1 MPRYEITS
9 PDGKTIV
16 IEGDAPPSQEQAAQ
30 IFSQYAVKPQRT
42 LGQKVGGAFDAAA
55 TMATGAIAQPIAGLA
70 GLATTARL
78 GPEAGAQR
86 VERVQR
92 GLTYQPGEVGQE
104 YLQNVGQLPVLKQ
117 IGETAA
123 GASEYAGR
131 KTMDITGSPAAA
143 AIASGLPEAVGA
155 GLGAFV
161 PGGVAARQAT
171 RGEEV
176 TRAGAQAAAQSARGV
191 EDLAGG
197 DTARALQSL
206 KPRRIQEIVDADPEF
221 YKALEDLGITSEP
234 LPSYASR
241 NPQFR
246 GIEQSFAA
254 LPNSPQNA
262 QSLAFAKDVSNV
274 AHALLE
280 TAEGAGDSVA
290 TSMKWRDASMKTIN
304 QLGVAADEAY
314 DALDQVLNK
323 RVPAEPVNTLQ
334 FLDDFTKNLP
344 IGIND
349 PDVPAALKKAYK
361 SLQPRQIETETGTQ
375 LVPANLESM
384 DRLRKN
390 IGAGAFRR
398 EGDFKDADSALLKS
412 LYGSLT
418 DDINAMA
425 EKQGLVDEVQAA
437 KALTA
442 QRKKLE
448 KQMQNLIGDNLQ
460 KDIVPV
466 VQTGLRALRRG
477 GAQAYQEVMR
487 NIPDP
492 ELRTE
497 LLLTAMDDMF
507 TKTLKGERQFGT
519 MDYLKWYNDTLGN
532 QGVRRVLAKDLPEN
546 TLEGLDNLAKISQG
560 VARATA
566 QKIPTGVVNAV
577 LNDQTGIMSR
587 LMGASARA
595 TGRALQATPLMQET
609 GSAIISALASKG
621 NRADSVRDLLAD
633 PEFANL
639 VRRSAAQGVI
649 QGKQQTKGAQLA
661 EKRFKMK
668 SNYQAWEETLTESE
682 KAKIASAGLAS
693 FLLSQEGL
701 EDD

>member
-1 MPRYEITS
+1 MSRQQQLETALINADKAGDVEAARILAAEIKQMRAKPKRTF
-9 PDGKTIV
+9 G
-16 IEGDAPPSQEQAAQ
+16 EQ
-30 IFSQYAVKPQRT
+30 
-42 LGQKVGGAFDAAA
+42 VGGAFDAAA
-55 TMATGAIAQPIAGLA
+55 TVATGAIAQPIAGLA
-70 GLATTARL
+70 GLAATARL

-86 VERVQR
+86 VEQIQQ

-104 YLQNVGQLPVLKQ
+104 YLQNIGELPVIKQ

-131 KTMDITGSPAAA
+131 KTMDITGSPALAGIAA
-143 AIASGLPEAVGA
+143 GLPEAGGA
-155 GLGAFV
+155 ALGAFV
-161 PGGVAARQAT
+161 PGGIAARQAT
-171 RGEEV
+171 KADEL
-176 TRAGAQAAAQSARGV
+176 TRSGAQAGVQSARGV
-191 EDLAGG
+191 EDLVGA
-197 DTARALQSL
+197 DTAQALKSL
-206 KPRRIQEIVDADPEF
+206 NKRKIRDIVDADPEF
-221 YKALEDLGITSEP
+221 YRALEDLGITAEP

-262 QSLAFAKDVSNV
+262 QSLTFAKDVSNV

-280 TAEGAGDSVA
+280 TAEGAGESVA
-290 TSMKWRDASMKTIN
+290 TSVKWRDASMKTIDE
-304 QLGVAADEAY
+304 LGKAADEAY
-314 DALDQVLNK
+314 DALDTVLDK
-323 RVPAEPVNTLQ
+323 RMTAEPVNTLE
-334 FLDDFTKNLP
+334 FLSDFTKNLP

-349 PDVPAALKKAYK
+349 PDVPAALRKAYE
-361 SLQPRQIETETGTQ
+361 SLQPRRISTEAGEQ

-390 IGAGAFRR
+390 IGSAAFRR
-398 EGDFKDADSALLKS
+398 EGDFKDADSALLKR

-425 EKQGLVDEVQAA
+425 EKQGLVQEVQAA
-437 KALTA
+437 KGLTA
-442 QRKKLE
+442 QRKRLE
-448 KQMQNLIGDNLQ
+448 EQIQTLIGDKLQ
-460 KDIVPV
+460 KDIIPV
-466 VQTGLRALRRG
+466 VQTGLKGLRSG
-477 GAQAYQEVMR
+477 GAQKYQEIMR

-497 LLLTAMDDMF
+497 LLLTSMDDMF
-507 TKTLKGERQFGT
+507 TKTLKGEKQFGT

-532 QGVRRVLAKDLPEN
+532 QGVRKILAKDLPEN
-546 TLEGLDNLAKISQG
+546 TLQGLDNLAKISQG
-560 VARATA
+560 ISRATA

-587 LMGASARA
+587 LMGAGARGA
-595 TGRALQATPLMQET
+595 GRTLQATPMMQET
-609 GSAIISALASKG
+609 GSAIISALASRG

-639 VRRSAAQGVI
+639 VRRSVSQGVA
-649 QGKQQTKGAQLA
+649 QGKQQTRGAELA
-661 EKRFKMK
+661 EKRFRMK
-668 SNYQAWEETLTESE
+668 SNYKAWEETLTESE
-682 KAKIASAGLAS
+682 KAKLASAGLAS

-701 EDD
+701 QDD